1 MADERE
7 SMSPT
12 KIGMGVLWPAF
23 WTGLPIKLAF
33 AVLFL
38 AMGMMHF
45 EGRIGLAFLMLL
57 ASPVTVFA
65 LPIIMMGLESHI
77 GEGAGIALLFLIS
90 IPVDIWAFGVVGRTF
105 FLERFRKE
113 PPEGLG
119 LTLWWKSA
127 VVGAIFLPILWLI
140 VGTVTSTAIS
150 MAHSLMEI
158 EMFKS
163 IPVAERISIE
173 LTIWGTVAS
182 LVLIVLLLIG
192 VSLVGRMIRSSAEAA
207 QPASDTYQGLITR
220 WDLMRVPADQG
231 LMLTALTGAGV
242 VLSLLFWAALPVT
255 TPHPHECCKKP
266 EVKAQPPIKP
276 LDTLNKNEK
285 MIAQLSAQVEALEQ
299 KKAETDAEKD
309 KGKGKAKAA
318 KDSPPPAPKKP

>member
-1 MADERE
+1 
-7 SMSPT
+7 
-12 KIGMGVLWPAF
+12 
-23 WTGLPIKLAF
+23 
-33 AVLFL
+33 
-38 AMGMMHF
+38 
-45 EGRIGLAFLMLL
+45 
-57 ASPVTVFA
+57 
-65 LPIIMMGLESHI
+65 
-77 GEGAGIALLFLIS
+77 
-90 IPVDIWAFGVVGRTF
+90 
-105 FLERFRKE
+105 
-113 PPEGLG
+113 
-119 LTLWWKSA
+119 
-127 VVGAIFLPILWLI
+127 
-140 VGTVTSTAIS
+140 
-150 MAHSLMEI
+150 MEI